1 MRASNRHVLISFCA
15 LLVAPLTNVAAQENG
30 PTVTTL
36 LSTGTTVV
44 GETLRYPATGAAH
57 VTAEIV
63 TLLPGVR
70 TAPHKHGVPMFAY
83 ILDGEITVD
92 YGDRGKRTYRKG
104 DSIMEAMDVAHFGA
118 DAGAQPVRI
127 LVVFMGA
134 EGVANTIPM
143 K

>member
-1 MRASNRHVLISFCA
+1 MRASNRRVRISFCA
-15 LLVAPLTNVAAQENG
+15 LLFAPLTNVAAQENG

-44 GETLRYPATGAAH
+44 GETLRYPAAGAAH

-63 TLLPGVR
+63 TLPPGVR

-92 YGDRGKRTYRKG
+92 YGDRGKRTYRQG
-104 DSIMEAMDVAHFGA
+104 EALMEAMNVAHFGV
-118 DAGAQPVRI
+118 DTGARPVRI
-127 LVVFMGA
+127 LTVYIGA
-134 EGVANTIPM
+134 DGATDVIPL

>member
-1 MRASNRHVLISFCA
+1 
-15 LLVAPLTNVAAQENG
+15 
-30 PTVTTL
+30 
-36 LSTGTTVV
+36 
-44 GETLRYPATGAAH
+44 

-63 TLLPGVR
+63 TLPPGVR

-92 YGDRGKRTYRKG
+92 YGDRGKRTYHKG
-104 DSIMEAMDVAHFGA
+104 DSIMEAMDVVHFGA
-118 DAGAQPVRI
+118 DAASQPVHI

-134 EGVANTIPM
+134 EGVADTIPM